1 MFKDEIVFFL
11 FFLYS
16 PGELNNFA
24 ADEYVFLFVL
34 QVDFANRMVGG
45 GVTGMGLVQEEIRF
59 LINTELIVSRLFTE
73 ALDHDECLII
83 TGQHTHTHTCT
94 GVETV
99 HSSLPSVLHT
109 LTHPCLI
116 DVSHH

>member
-1 MFKDEIVFFL
+1 MFKDEIVFFV